1 MTHSSAPAN
10 TSTTTSSKTLGILS
24 LVFGIVSIV
33 MSWIFPIFWVLL
45 AIAAV
50 VLGFLSRR
58 REPGA
63 QKLALWGII
72 LGFVGI
78 ALNIASMVLGA
89 MLVAQMVNGA

>member
-45 AIAAV
+45 GIAAV

-63 QKLALWGII
+63 QTLALWGII

-78 ALNIASMVLGA
+78 ALNIASMVIGA
-89 MLVAQMVNGA
+89 MLMAQLVNGA